1 MKSFACGDVV
11 PGCMATWL
19 CSSED
24 ELMAA
29 VALHAHQEH
38 GMTEIPA
45 EVVEQ
50 VRSKILVVA

>member
-11 PGCMATWL
+11 PGCKATWL

-38 GMTEIPA
+38 GMAEIPA
-45 EVVEQ
+45 EVAER